1 MLTLF
6 FKFFQ
11 KIEHYG
17 HTSTSRGSF
26 SKAPNGFS
34 FWTFINVQNEKPKV
48 EYGKYLLL

>member
-11 KIEHYG
+11 KIEHYA
-17 HTSTSRGSF
+17 HKSISRGSF
-26 SKAPNGFS
+26 SKAPFS
-34 FWTFINVQNEKPKV
+34 FLFWTFINVQNEKPKV